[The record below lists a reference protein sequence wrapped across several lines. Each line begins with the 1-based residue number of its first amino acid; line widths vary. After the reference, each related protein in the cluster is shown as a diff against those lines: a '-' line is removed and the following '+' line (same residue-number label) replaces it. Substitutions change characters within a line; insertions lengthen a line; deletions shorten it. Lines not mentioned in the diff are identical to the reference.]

1 MRPSEARSSGASGP
15 KGAAGAAAG
24 AAAAI
29 VALGVAEG
37 IRSLR
42 ATWEHP
48 VVSVASWIVDRAP
61 SWLKM
66 FAIRTFG
73 TADKPALLVGT
84 TVLLIGFGVVIGVF
98 ACRRRTLGVAG
109 ISFLAMVGVG
119 AAWSRPGASLDTAVP
134 SVLSGLASLLT
145 LLLLL
150 HTVASGAAEGPMPER
165 MARRRFLVFLGAAGA
180 VAGTAGVLG
189 RQAAKRFDIGAIRAR
204 IRLPSARDSAPAH
217 PTGTEL
223 AVPGVTPFI
232 TPNRRFYRVDTALAV
247 PQVDPERWR
256 LRIRGS
262 VRRPLTLTY
271 RELLARPLTER
282 DITLVCVSNEV
293 GGPYAGTARWL
304 GVRLDEL
311 LEEAGPDPAADQLV
325 SRSVDGWTAGT
336 PMAAVRDGRDALVA
350 VGMNGEPLPARHGFP
365 ARLVVPGLYGYTSA
379 TKWLT
384 ELEVTTFA
392 AYDAYWVRRGW
403 ARRAPIKTMTRIDT
417 PRGLSRL
424 RVGPVAIGGVAWAV
438 HRGVDAVEVRIDD
451 GPWRRARLGAVPSA
465 DTWRQWVLD
474 WDAPPGRHTITARAV
489 DGTGRVQTDR
499 RAPPIPDGAS
509 GWHTIVVNVD
519 P

>member
-1 MRPSEARSSGASGP
+1 MRSSGASGP
-15 KGAAGAAAG
+15 KATAGAAAG
-24 AAAAI
+24 AVAAI
-29 VALGVAEG
+29 TALGVAEG
-37 IRSLR
+37 VR
-42 ATWEHP
+42 AVRAAWEHP
-48 VVSVASWIVDRAP
+48 VVSVASWVVDRAP

-84 TVLLIGFGVVIGVF
+84 TVLLIAFGIAVGVV
-98 ACRRRTLGVAG
+98 ATRRRMLGV
-109 ISFLAMVGVG
+109 VGVAFFTVVG
-119 AAWSRPGASLDTAVP
+119 AAAAWSRPDAGLDAAVP
-134 SVLSGLASLLT
+134 SVAGGLAAVIA

-150 HTVASGAAEGPMPER
+150 RAATGGAGEAAELRPER
-165 MARRRFLVFLGAAGA
+165 LARRRFLVLLGTATA

-189 RQAAKRFDIGAIRAR
+189 RQAARRFDIGAIRAR
-204 IRLPSARDSAPAH
+204 IRLPSARDRAPVR
-217 PTGTEL
+217 PPGTDL
-223 AVPGVTPFI
+223 AVGGVTPFI

-256 LRIRGS
+256 LRIRGA
-262 VRRPLTLTY
+262 VRRPVTLTY
-271 RELLARPLTER
+271 QDLLDRPLVER

-304 GVRLDEL
+304 GVRLADL
-311 LEEAGPDPAADQLV
+311 LEEAGVAPGADQLV

-336 PMAAVRDGRDALVA
+336 PMAVVRDGRDALVA

-384 ELEVTTFA
+384 ELEATTFA
-392 AYDAYWVRRGW
+392 AFDAYWVRRGW
-403 ARRAPIKTMTRIDT
+403 ARRAPVKTMTRIDT

-424 RVGPVAIGGVAWAV
+424 RAGRVPIGGVAWAI
-438 HRGVDAVEVRIDD
+438 HRGIEAVEVRIDE
-451 GPWRRARLGAVPSA
+451 GPWRRARLGAVPSN

-489 DGTGRVQTDR
+489 DGTGRVQTAR

-509 GWHTIVVNVD
+509 GWHSIVVNVD
-519 P
+519 S